1 MGGIKKN
8 KKILF
13 QLAAI
18 ILPLFMLM
26 IAAIVWT
33 VYTSTLNGFQ
43 VAQNNHMEELLSDPE
58 NHFEFMNEKYYGEDI
73 REWYIEQLEKG
84 TPEDYNE
91 ELSEEELLLVLDY
104 EARMDSFEYDWYVN
118 MPETV
123 RDIYMKQYL
132 YNTSKRVSDIIKTGN
147 IDSLFLMDLTGDSV
161 GMVLGTLHMAIS

>member
-1 MGGIKKN
+1 MLCKVVLFSCIIKGKNFKWVVRMGGIKKN

-58 NHFEFMNEKYYGEDI
+58 NHFEFMDEEHYGEDI
-73 REWYIEQLEKG
+73 REWYIEQLEK
-84 TPEDYNE
+84 
-91 ELSEEELLLVLDY
+91 
-104 EARMDSFEYDWYVN
+104 
-118 MPETV
+118 
-123 RDIYMKQYL
+123 
-132 YNTSKRVSDIIKTGN
+132 
-147 IDSLFLMDLTGDSV
+147 
-161 GMVLGTLHMAIS
+161 